1 MYKILGGDGKE
12 YGPISADTVRQ
23 WVNEG
28 RANAETQVQ
37 PEGASWIALGQLPEF
52 APLFNTPPIPPGA
65 PGTIGAMAG
74 APSAFSTGA
83 APSGQA
89 AQMVSGPAIGLMVTA
104 GLGALAQLVS
114 MVINIIGA
122 GAGMAGAASQGQPEV
137 PAWAHAMSGGLGV
150 VFNVVGLIM
159 SVVIFMGAMKM
170 KKLESYNFA
179 LAGTIIAM
187 VPCISPCCLVGL
199 PIGIWA
205 LVILMKPEVKSAFQ
219 TGP

>member
-37 PEGASWIALGQLPEF
+37 PEGAGWIALGQLPEF
-52 APLFNTPPIPPGA
+52 AALFAAPAIP
-65 PGTIGAMAG
+65 TIPAG
-74 APSAFSTGA
+74 APSAFPAGA

-104 GLGALAQLVS
+104 GLGALAQLLS
-114 MVINIIGA
+114 MVINILGA
-122 GAGMAGAASQGQPEV
+122 GAGMMGAAHDQQAA
-137 PAWAHAMSGGLGV
+137 PAWANAMSGGLGV

>member
-28 RANAETQVQ
+28 RANAQTQVQ
-37 PEGASWIALGQLPEF
+37 PEGGASWIALGQLPEF
-52 APLFNTPPIPPGA
+52 AALFAAPAIPSGA
-65 PGTIGAMAG
+65 PATF
-74 APSAFSTGA
+74 PTGA
-83 APSGQA
+83 APSGQV

-104 GLGALAQLVS
+104 GLGALAQLAS
-114 MVINIIGA
+114 MAMNILGA
-122 GAGMAGAASQGQPEV
+122 GMGMAGAAQDQQAG

-150 VFNVVGLIM
+150 FFNVIGLIM

-179 LAGTIIAM
+179 LTATIIAM

-219 TGP
+219 TGS